1 MFSIKSSKLKIALTA
16 FAAVLAVAAVVLLIN
31 RGKPAVSDNA
41 ISLKASN
48 ASERAAFLSQFGWD
62 IEEDPV
68 EVAEVII
75 PAEFDRGYEKYNEIQ
90 KAQNLDLTPYAGKRA
105 KRWTYNIKN
114 YPGYEGDSGTV
125 QANILVYEGAVI
137 GGDICSTELD
147 GFMQGFDFPTKN
159 AARISARL
167 KFLLNFLFEG
177 LEYVVVKELG
187 YCHIK
192 PVAELF
198 ESYNRQITAA
208 RVEHTVN
215 C

>member
-147 GFMQGFDFPTKN
+147 AGLRFPDKKCRAEREHDMIKT
-159 AARISARL
+159 AGRISARL
-167 KFLLNFLFEG
+167 IFYWIFCVSTHIFMLL
-177 LEYVVVKELG
+177 
-187 YCHIK
+187 
-192 PVAELF
+192 
-198 ESYNRQITAA
+198 
-208 RVEHTVN
+208 
-215 C
+215 

>member
-1 MFSIKSSKLKIALTA
+1 MIIHDISAKGRRNVFVFSVKSSKLKIALTV
-16 FAAVLAVAAVVLLIN
+16 FAAVLAAAAIVLLIN
-31 RGKPAVSDNA
+31 RGRPAVKDNA

-48 ASERAAFLSQFGWD
+48 ASERTAFLSQFGWD

-147 GFMQGFDFPTKN
+147 GFMQGFDFPTK
-159 AARISARL
+159 
-167 KFLLNFLFEG
+167 
-177 LEYVVVKELG
+177 
-187 YCHIK
+187 
-192 PVAELF
+192 
-198 ESYNRQITAA
+198 TAA
-208 RVEHTVN
+208 QSESTTG
-215 C
+215 

>member
-1 MFSIKSSKLKIALTA
+1 MSIYINYLYKREGAEKSVCVFDKI
-16 FAAVLAVAAVVLLIN
+16 
-31 RGKPAVSDNA
+31 
-41 ISLKASN
+41 LKAEN
-48 ASERAAFLSQFGWD
+48 CLDCVRGGARRGGGGASDKPRQARSKGQRDKSQSVERLGTRAFLSQFGWD

-159 AARISARL
+159 AAQ
-167 KFLLNFLFEG
+167 N
-177 LEYVVVKELG
+177 
-187 YCHIK
+187 
-192 PVAELF
+192 
-198 ESYNRQITAA
+198 EST
-208 RVEHTVN
+208 T
-215 C
+215 

>member
-16 FAAVLAVAAVVLLIN
+16 FAAVLAVAAVVLN
-31 RGKPAVSDNA
+31 RVKSSAFPNTISGVVFQTGAFDAVWDGQFDLEPTANA
-41 ISLKASN
+41 I
-48 ASERAAFLSQFGWD
+48 RAARDAMNGWE

-159 AARISARL
+159 AAQS
-167 KFLLNFLFEG
+167 
-177 LEYVVVKELG
+177 
-187 YCHIK
+187 
-192 PVAELF
+192 
-198 ESYNRQITAA
+198 EST
-208 RVEHTVN
+208 TG
-215 C
+215 

>member
-1 MFSIKSSKLKIALTA
+1 MFVFSIKSSKLKIALTA

-31 RGKPAVSDNA
+31 RDKPAVSDNA

-137 GGDICSTELD
+137 GGDICSTSSTDSCRASISRQKMPRRARARRDKNSRTDIRPAEV
-147 GFMQGFDFPTKN
+147 FIEFPV
-159 AARISARL
+159 RGS
-167 KFLLNFLFEG
+167 
-177 LEYVVVKELG
+177 
-187 YCHIK
+187 
-192 PVAELF
+192 
-198 ESYNRQITAA
+198 
-208 RVEHTVN
+208 
-215 C
+215 

>member
-1 MFSIKSSKLKIALTA
+1 
-16 FAAVLAVAAVVLLIN
+16 
-31 RGKPAVSDNA
+31 
-41 ISLKASN
+41 
-48 ASERAAFLSQFGWD
+48 
-62 IEEDPV
+62 
-68 EVAEVII
+68 AEVII

-159 AARISARL
+159 AAQ
-167 KFLLNFLFEG
+167 N
-177 LEYVVVKELG
+177 
-187 YCHIK
+187 
-192 PVAELF
+192 
-198 ESYNRQITAA
+198 EST
-208 RVEHTVN
+208 TG
-215 C
+215 

>member
-1 MFSIKSSKLKIALTA
+1 MFVFSIKSSKLKIALTA

-31 RGKPAVSDNA
+31 RGRPAVKDNA

-48 ASERAAFLSQFGWD
+48 ASERTAFLSQFGWE

-159 AARISARL
+159 AAQ
-167 KFLLNFLFEG
+167 N
-177 LEYVVVKELG
+177 
-187 YCHIK
+187 
-192 PVAELF
+192 
-198 ESYNRQITAA
+198 ESTMG
-208 RVEHTVN
+208 
-215 C
+215 

>member
-105 KRWTYNIKN
+105 KRWTYNIKIT
-114 YPGYEGDSGTV
+114 PAMRETAERCRRIFS
-125 QANILVYEGAVI
+125 
-137 GGDICSTELD
+137 STR
-147 GFMQGFDFPTKN
+147 
-159 AARISARL
+159 AR
-167 KFLLNFLFEG
+167 
-177 LEYVVVKELG
+177 
-187 YCHIK
+187 
-192 PVAELF
+192 
-198 ESYNRQITAA
+198 
-208 RVEHTVN
+208 
-215 C
+215 

>member
-1 MFSIKSSKLKIALTA
+1 MFSIKSSKLKIALTT

-41 ISLKASN
+41 SN
-48 ASERAAFLSQFGWD
+48 ASERTAFLSQFGWD

-137 GGDICSTELD
+137 GGD
-147 GFMQGFDFPTKN
+147 FPTK
-159 AARISARL
+159 
-167 KFLLNFLFEG
+167 
-177 LEYVVVKELG
+177 
-187 YCHIK
+187 
-192 PVAELF
+192 
-198 ESYNRQITAA
+198 TAA
-208 RVEHTVN
+208 QSESTTG
-215 C
+215 

>member
-114 YPGYEGDSGTV
+114 YPGYEG
-125 QANILVYEGAVI
+125 AVI
-137 GGDICSTELD
+137 GGDVCSTELD

-159 AARISARL
+159 AAQS
-167 KFLLNFLFEG
+167 
-177 LEYVVVKELG
+177 
-187 YCHIK
+187 
-192 PVAELF
+192 
-198 ESYNRQITAA
+198 EST
-208 RVEHTVN
+208 T
-215 C
+215 

>member
-114 YPGYEGDSGTV
+114 YPGYEG
-125 QANILVYEGAVI
+125 QRNGA
-137 GGDICSTELD
+137 GEYSRLRGRGDRRRHLLD
-147 GFMQGFDFPTKN
+147 RARRLHAGLRFPDKKCRAEREHDGIKT
-159 AARISARL
+159 AGRISARL
-167 KFLLNFLFEG
+167 IF
-177 LEYVVVKELG
+177 Y
-187 YCHIK
+187 
-192 PVAELF
+192 
-198 ESYNRQITAA
+198 
-208 RVEHTVN
+208 
-215 C
+215 

>member
-1 MFSIKSSKLKIALTA
+1 MFVFSVKSSKLKIALTA
-16 FAAVLAVAAVVLLIN
+16 FAAVLAAAIVLLIN
-31 RGKPAVSDNA
+31 RGKPAVKDNA

-48 ASERAAFLSQFGWD
+48 ASERTAFLSQFGWE

-105 KRWTYNIKN
+105 KRWTYSIKN
-114 YPGYEGDSGTV
+114 YPGYEGADGTV

-147 GFMQGFDFPTKN
+147 GFMQGFDFPTK
-159 AARISARL
+159 
-167 KFLLNFLFEG
+167 
-177 LEYVVVKELG
+177 
-187 YCHIK
+187 
-192 PVAELF
+192 
-198 ESYNRQITAA
+198 TAA
-208 RVEHTVN
+208 QSESTTG
-215 C
+215 